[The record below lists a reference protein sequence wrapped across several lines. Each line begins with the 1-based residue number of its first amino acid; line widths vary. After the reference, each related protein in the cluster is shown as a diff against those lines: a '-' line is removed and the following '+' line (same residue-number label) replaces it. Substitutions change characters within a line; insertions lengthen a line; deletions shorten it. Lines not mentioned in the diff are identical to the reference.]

1 MDTKKNALVSMG
13 ILLAAIFLIVLGIG
27 GKFYMDQKQFH
38 NEMVNVVKSEEAKKE
53 IELGLKNLDPKALT
67 PEGLI
72 KSYEIDYKSIEH
84 NPMGGIMFDVIVN
97 NDNKL
102 RVYNTLVKDTST
114 GNLENAGGGNTSA
127 LEELLTDK
135 EK

>member
-1 MDTKKNALVSMG
+1 MKKNALVSMG
-13 ILLAAIFLIVLGIG
+13 ILLAAILLIILGIG
-27 GKFYMDQKQFH
+27 GKFYMDKKQFH

-67 PEGLI
+67 PEGII
-72 KSYEIDYKSIEH
+72 KSYEIDYESIEH

-97 NDNKL
+97 NDDKL
-102 RVYNTLVKDTST
+102 RVYNILDKDTST

>member
-1 MDTKKNALVSMG
+1 MKVS
-13 ILLAAIFLIVLGIG
+13 
-27 GKFYMDQKQFH
+27 
-38 NEMVNVVKSEEAKKE
+38 
-53 IELGLKNLDPKALT
+53 
-67 PEGLI
+67 
-72 KSYEIDYKSIEH
+72 SII
-84 NPMGGIMFDVIVN
+84 PWGIMFDVIVN

>member
-1 MDTKKNALVSMG
+1 
-13 ILLAAIFLIVLGIG
+13 
-27 GKFYMDQKQFH
+27 MDQKQFH

-67 PEGLI
+67 PEGII
-72 KSYEIDYKSIEH
+72 KSYEIDYESIEH